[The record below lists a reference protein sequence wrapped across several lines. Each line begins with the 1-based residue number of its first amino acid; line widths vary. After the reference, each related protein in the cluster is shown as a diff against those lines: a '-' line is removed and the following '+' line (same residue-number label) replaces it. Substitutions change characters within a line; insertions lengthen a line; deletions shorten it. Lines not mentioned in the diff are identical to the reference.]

1 MPSVSLRSKLKGEI
15 IMEDKRAYSKAQF
28 QALGID
34 TNDYKFNN
42 QAGVFRATLDIKLWG
57 NSRNL
62 LAFFT
67 LEDGRKVIASAPWF
81 KEYCGLPDIFLGTKV
96 EISYAQSA
104 KGKVYLDEVRKV
116 EENDCPTL

>member
-1 MPSVSLRSKLKGEI
+1 MD
-15 IMEDKRAYSKAQF
+15 DKNAYSKAQF

-42 QAGVFRATLDIKLWG
+42 QAGTFSATLDIKLWG

-67 LEDGRKVIASAPWF
+67 DRKSTR
-81 KEYCGLPDIFLGTKV
+81 LN
-96 EISYAQSA
+96 SSH
-104 KGKVYLDEVRKV
+104 
-116 EENDCPTL
+116 